1 MLTAIKGYYDHG
13 KIVLNEEPPVSSK
26 TEVIV
31 TFLNEENIKQKPKRV
46 LGSLKGKIS
55 ISDDFNE
62 PLDDLKD
69 YM

>member
-1 MLTAIKGYYDHG
+1 MLTTIKGYYDHG
-13 KIVLNEEPPVSSK
+13 KIILEEEPPVSAK

-31 TFLNEENIKQKPKRV
+31 TFLREETKPSGIRF

-55 ISDDFNE
+55 VPKDFDE